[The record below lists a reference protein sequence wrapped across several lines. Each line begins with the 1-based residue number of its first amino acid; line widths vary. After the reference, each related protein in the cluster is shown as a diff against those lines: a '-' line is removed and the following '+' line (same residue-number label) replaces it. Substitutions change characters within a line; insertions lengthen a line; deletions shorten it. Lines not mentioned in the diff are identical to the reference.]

1 MAELIFD
8 VQLQERLA
16 VSVMLAAA
24 SSPASILFQSNFVHP
39 SQSSPDRSSDMQSID
54 CMCELTCMKFSVLC
68 IAVEWWGNIYS
79 YFPQGYDFSLMLP
92 VLSEGFSTPH
102 LWQVK
107 DEEKSWVEFSLS
119 E

>member
-39 SQSSPDRSSDMQSID
+39 SQSPPDMSSIYWLHVWAHLY
-54 CMCELTCMKFSVLC
+54 EILAYVLC

>member
-39 SQSSPDRSSDMQSID
+39 SQSSPDMSSDMQSID
-54 CMCELTCMKFSVLC
+54 CMSELTCMKFLHMSSVL
-68 IAVEWWGNIYS
+68 
-79 YFPQGYDFSLMLP
+79 Q
-92 VLSEGFSTPH
+92 LS
-102 LWQVK
+102 
-107 DEEKSWVEFSLS
+107 DEEIFIHISPKVMIFIWCCLS
-119 E
+119 